1 MFIRLVCNLCDG
13 YFVKESP
20 RSSKLAFAKK
30 GDLVDCTCSACGEQA
45 TCEIVACSD
54 WPFTKK
60 TEVEEIA
67 DPDPR

>member
-30 GDLVDCTCSACGEQA
+30 GDLVDCTCSACGE
-45 TCEIVACSD
+45 
-54 WPFTKK
+54 P
-60 TEVEEIA
+60 VELNSQKGGE
-67 DPDPR
+67 